1 MQSRGGGREVAGM
14 EEGGERVVDRFVQI
28 HVDTARDL
36 REWSTEAPRSV
47 CDCIIYPLSLLYAA
61 INSVYTPG
69 KVFPKHRR
77 AWLPAYPLSILLCP
91 DIVPTT

>member
-36 REWSTEAPRSV
+36 RE
-47 CDCIIYPLSLLYAA
+47 
-61 INSVYTPG
+61 
-69 KVFPKHRR
+69 
-77 AWLPAYPLSILLCP
+77 
-91 DIVPTT
+91 